1 MGKILV
7 VGRAEREC
15 EPDYCKVRI
24 KIGVRGKTSSD
35 VSKRSSELC
44 EKILGEFETIDINPE
59 DFMITNDEIDTCS
72 RYDSNE
78 TMYRSEKT
86 LVIEFEKNMVL
97 VNTIRGIIEKGY
109 DSITLDVSYGI
120 SDENKK
126 YKELLKDAI
135 NDSRS
140 KAELLAESMG
150 VKIVGIDNAN
160 LSDDDDVF
168 DLTLEDEEEET
179 VHYMRSLPGSAY
191 GLSDRLKSDTVSLKQ
206 EVRIVWLSE

>member
-7 VGRAEREC
+7 VGRTEREY
-15 EPDYCKVRI
+15 EPDYCKIRI
-24 KIGVRGKTSSD
+24 NIEVRGKTSGD

-44 EKILGEFETIDINPE
+44 EKILGEFQAIEINPE
-59 DFMITNDEIDTCS
+59 NIKLSYDDIDTCS

-78 TMYRSEKT
+78 IMYRSKKT
-86 LVIEFEKNMVL
+86 LVIKIANNMVL

-109 DSITLDVSYGI
+109 DSITLDVLYGI
-120 SDENKK
+120 SDENIK
-126 YKELLKDAI
+126 YKELLREAI
-135 NDSRS
+135 NDSRL

-150 VKIVGIDNAN
+150 VKVVGIDNAN

-168 DLTLEDEEEET
+168 DLTLQDDEGDT
-179 VHYMRSLPGSAY
+179 VDYMRALPASAY
-191 GLSDRLKSDTVSLKQ
+191 GLSDRLKSDTVKLKQ